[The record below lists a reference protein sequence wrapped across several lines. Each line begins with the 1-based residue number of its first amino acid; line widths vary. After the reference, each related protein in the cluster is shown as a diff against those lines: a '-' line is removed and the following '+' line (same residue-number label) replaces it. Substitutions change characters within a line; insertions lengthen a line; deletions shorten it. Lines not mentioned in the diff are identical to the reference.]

1 MEDFYGMLIGLILIL
16 GLVVVG
22 QLVKSLEHKEE
33 TIEQLR
39 TEVCD
44 KEAEIEQLRKENR
57 MLRTD
62 LQLARAGFPDKL

>member
-16 GLVVVG
+16 GLTVVG

-44 KEAEIEQLRKENR
+44 KEAELEQLKKENR
-57 MLRTD
+57 ILRTD
-62 LQLARAGFPDKL
+62 LRLAREGFPDKL

>member
-16 GLVVVG
+16 GLTVVG

-39 TEVCD
+39 TEVCT
-44 KEAEIEQLRKENR
+44 KETEIEQLKKENR

-62 LQLARAGFPDKL
+62 LLLAREGFPDKL

>member
-16 GLVVVG
+16 GLTIIA
-22 QLVKSLEHKEE
+22 QLINSLEHKEE

-39 TEVCD
+39 IELCT

-57 MLRTD
+57 ILRTD
-62 LQLARAGFPDKL
+62 LLLAREGFPDKL

>member
-16 GLVVVG
+16 GLTVVG

-44 KEAEIEQLRKENR
+44 KEVEIEQLRKENR

-62 LQLARAGFPDKL
+62 LQLAREGFPDKL

>member
-16 GLVVVG
+16 GLTVVG

-39 TEVCD
+39 TEVCT
-44 KEAEIEQLRKENR
+44 KEAEIEQLKKENR

-62 LQLARAGFPDKL
+62 LLLAREGFPAKL

>member
-44 KEAEIEQLRKENR
+44 KEAEIEQLKKENR
-57 MLRTD
+57 TLRTD
-62 LQLARAGFPDKL
+62 LLLAREGFPDKL

>member
-16 GLVVVG
+16 GLTVVG

-44 KEAEIEQLRKENR
+44 KEAELEQLKKENR
-57 MLRTD
+57 ILRTD
-62 LQLARAGFPDKL
+62 LQLARERFPDKL